1 MEIIPEF
8 YTSPLPPCLNGQ
20 GKLAEPPAIFC
31 MGQHDLILLLGD
43 LPFLHQFPSFV
54 FHIVLIGADDIEPD
68 LVLSLGDQLK
78 GIRPQIGDIAAPG
91 AVRKGQL
98 PLIVGKMGIAQGGAV
113 LQFSDREVELL
124 QIIGCEQ
131 AQHGG
136 FIVLPGGDGAVAHTE
151 AIVIFLH
158 RHRVILGAAKAIG
171 IQRKLLISCVGLPV
185 EGLLL
190 FCEEIGR
197 FAVCL
202 RHQFQSGGSLRGHRV
217 LLQLGLGRGRL
228 RAAVRRG
235 ILPGTAGHRKSQ
247 QDTAEQKTESAAEE
261 SSAESTASGNDNKDS
276 SGSGENHT
284 EQSTENTTENSTE
297 DTTEETQPTAKCT
310 CKEKCSQYAVD
321 EDCEVCAKDYKEC
334 AYINPSVKIT
344 INTPSGWHND
354 TTKVTVKV
362 EDTIVSGN
370 FTIQTVKA
378 KVGQNGSWTDITE
391 DMYIEISENSTIYVQ
406 VTDQK
411 GKTYEKK
418 RYIKCFDFTKPTLNA
433 AVSDG
438 LLSIQAHDTDSGI
451 KAIYVNGYEFT
462 EHTNG
467 ALNIRLQQFDAGYQ
481 YFTISAMD
489 NAGNTSEIYKT
500 ANPYYTDPE
509 NKDSNEKDPAQQ
521 LPVDASATKP
531 SSATAQV
538 TEHTKTDVNGNTVSQ
553 TGSGTTS
560 SSSATTKQ
568 SPSAGDTSKDA
579 DQSSDSQTSEKG
591 KEFYTIQT
599 ASEKVFYLVI
609 DRDGEDEKVYFL
621 TEVSENDLLNTTTDN
636 SETLPKNSAA
646 LESAIPTKDSALSN
660 NNADTT
666 GDKTQGAESVEDSTE
681 DSTEDTSEPK
691 ENTAKADGSG
701 FTYILMGIAAVAVIG
716 VVYVVKSKKKKENF
730 IDEDEDEDEL
740 DEDYDYDDEEETEQ
754 DSDEAFINGGDDAES
769 VDTDENDNEDNNNE
783 NDEEDGEE

>member
-1 MEIIPEF
+1 MKMK
-8 YTSPLPPCLNGQ
+8 
-20 GKLAEPPAIFC
+20 KLSVKALMSLILSAILFC
-31 MGQHDLILLLGD
+31 M
-43 LPFLHQFPSFV
+43 P
-54 FHIVLIGADDIEPD
+54 IGAFFANRANT
-68 LVLSLGDQLK
+68 V
-78 GIRPQIGDIAAPG
+78 
-91 AVRKGQL
+91 
-98 PLIVGKMGIAQGGAV
+98 
-113 LQFSDREVELL
+113 EVHAE
-124 QIIGCEQ
+124 
-131 AQHGG
+131 
-136 FIVLPGGDGAVAHTE
+136 
-151 AIVIFLH
+151 
-158 RHRVILGAAKAIG
+158 
-171 IQRKLLISCVGLPV
+171 
-185 EGLLL
+185 
-190 FCEEIGR
+190 
-197 FAVCL
+197 
-202 RHQFQSGGSLRGHRV
+202 
-217 LLQLGLGRGRL
+217 
-228 RAAVRRG
+228 
-235 ILPGTAGHRKSQ
+235 
-247 QDTAEQKTESAAEE
+247 DTAEQKTESAAEE

-297 DTTEETQPTAKCT
+297 GTTEETQPSAKCT

-411 GKTYEKK
+411 GKTYEKN
-418 RYIKCFDFTKPTLNA
+418 RYIKCFDF
-433 AVSDG
+433 
-438 LLSIQAHDTDSGI
+438 TDSGI

-553 TGSGTTS
+553 TGSGTNS
-560 SSSATTKQ
+560 SSSATAKQ
-568 SPSAGDTSKDA
+568 SPSTGDTSKDA

-666 GDKTQGAESVEDSTE
+666 GEKTQGAESVEDSTE

-691 ENTAKADGSG
+691 EDTAKADGSG

-740 DEDYDYDDEEETEQ
+740 DEDYDYEDEEETEQ
-754 DSDEAFINGGDDAES
+754 DSDEAFINGGDDTES

>member
-1 MEIIPEF
+1 MK
-8 YTSPLPPCLNGQ
+8 NR
-20 GKLAEPPAIFC
+20 KLSARAVVSLMLSAILFC
-31 MGQHDLILLLGD
+31 M
-43 LPFLHQFPSFV
+43 PM
-54 FHIVLIGADDIEPD
+54 GAFFANRTNTIE
-68 LVLSLGDQLK
+68 VH
-78 GIRPQIGDIAAPG
+78 A
-91 AVRKGQL
+91 
-98 PLIVGKMGIAQGGAV
+98 
-113 LQFSDREVELL
+113 E
-124 QIIGCEQ
+124 
-131 AQHGG
+131 
-136 FIVLPGGDGAVAHTE
+136 
-151 AIVIFLH
+151 
-158 RHRVILGAAKAIG
+158 
-171 IQRKLLISCVGLPV
+171 
-185 EGLLL
+185 
-190 FCEEIGR
+190 
-197 FAVCL
+197 
-202 RHQFQSGGSLRGHRV
+202 
-217 LLQLGLGRGRL
+217 
-228 RAAVRRG
+228 
-235 ILPGTAGHRKSQ
+235 
-247 QDTAEQKTESAAEE
+247 DTAEQKTESAAEE

-297 DTTEETQPTAKCT
+297 GTTEETQPAAKCT

-354 TTKVTVKV
+354 TAKVIVKV

-411 GKTYEKK
+411 GKTYEKN

-462 EHTNG
+462 DHTNG

-489 NAGNTSEIYKT
+489 NAGNISEIYKT

-509 NKDSNEKDPAQQ
+509 TKDSNEKDPAEQ
-521 LPVDASATKP
+521 LPVDASATQP

-538 TEHTKTDVNGNTVSQ
+538 TEHTKTDSNGNTISE
-553 TGSGTTS
+553 TGNGTGTGTS
-560 SSSATTKQ
+560 STKQ
-568 SPSAGDTSKDA
+568 SPGTGDTTGSTEKNSE
-579 DQSSDSQTSEKG
+579 SSTSEQG

-609 DRDGEDEKVYFL
+609 DRDGDEEKVYFL
-621 TEVSENDLLNTTTDN
+621 TEVSENDLLNTTSDN

-646 LESAIPTKDSALSN
+646 LESAIPIKDAALDN
-660 NNADTT
+660 NNTDAT
-666 GDKTQGAESVEDSTE
+666 GNKKQDAETVEENTE
-681 DSTEDTSEPK
+681 DSTEEGSEPETTEQK
-691 ENTAKADGSG
+691 QDGSG
-701 FTYILMGIAAVAVIG
+701 FSYLIMGIAAAAVIG
-716 VVYVVKSKKKKENF
+716 VVYVIKAKKKKENF
-730 IDEDEDEDEL
+730 IDDDEDEL
-740 DEDYDYDDEEETEQ
+740 EDDYEEDYDDE
-754 DSDEAFINGGDDAES
+754 
-769 VDTDENDNEDNNNE
+769 
-783 NDEEDGEE
+783 DGEEADPDEEFMKNTDAEETDTENEEE

>member
-1 MEIIPEF
+1 MKKKK
-8 YTSPLPPCLNGQ
+8 SSVKAL
-20 GKLAEPPAIFC
+20 
-31 MGQHDLILLLGD
+31 M
-43 LPFLHQFPSFV
+43 S
-54 FHIVLIGADDIEPD
+54 
-68 LVLSLGDQLK
+68 LVLS
-78 GIRPQIGDIAAPG
+78 
-91 AVRKGQL
+91 
-98 PLIVGKMGIAQGGAV
+98 
-113 LQFSDREVELL
+113 
-124 QIIGCEQ
+124 
-131 AQHGG
+131 
-136 FIVLPGGDGAVAHTE
+136 
-151 AIVIFLH
+151 AI
-158 RHRVILGAAKAIG
+158 
-171 IQRKLLISCVGLPV
+171 
-185 EGLLL
+185 L
-190 FCEEIGR
+190 FCMPIGAF
-197 FAVCL
+197 FANRTNTIEV
-202 RHQFQSGGSLRGHRV
+202 H
-217 LLQLGLGRGRL
+217 
-228 RAAVRRG
+228 AE
-235 ILPGTAGHRKSQ
+235 
-247 QDTAEQKTESAAEE
+247 DTAEQKTESAAEE
-261 SSAESTASGNDNKDS
+261 GSAESTASGNDNKDS

-297 DTTEETQPTAKCT
+297 GTTEETQPSAKCT

-370 FTIQTVKA
+370 FTIQKVQA

-411 GKTYEKK
+411 GKTYEKN

-489 NAGNTSEIYKT
+489 NAGNISEIYKT

-509 NKDSNEKDPAQQ
+509 TKDSNEKDPAEQ

-538 TEHTKTDVNGNTVSQ
+538 TEHTKTDSNGNTISQ
-553 TGSGTTS
+553 TGTGTGTS
-560 SSSATTKQ
+560 STKQ
-568 SPSAGDTSKDA
+568 SPSTGDTTDSA
-579 DQSSDSQTSEKG
+579 DKSSESSTSEQG

-609 DRDGEDEKVYFL
+609 DRDGDEEKVYFL
-621 TEVSENDLLNTTTDN
+621 TEVSENDLLNTTSDN

-646 LESAIPTKDSALSN
+646 LESAIPVKDAALDN
-660 NNADTT
+660 NNTDAT
-666 GDKTQGAESVEDSTE
+666 GNKKQDVETVEENTE
-681 DSTEDTSEPK
+681 DSTEEGSEPETTEQK
-691 ENTAKADGSG
+691 QDGSG
-701 FTYILMGIAAVAVIG
+701 FSYLIMGIAAVAVIG
-716 VVYVVKSKKKKENF
+716 VVYVMKAKKKKENF
-730 IDEDEDEDEL
+730 IDDDEDEL
-740 DEDYDYDDEEETEQ
+740 EDNYEEDYDDE
-754 DSDEAFINGGDDAES
+754 
-769 VDTDENDNEDNNNE
+769 
-783 NDEEDGEE
+783 DGEEADPDEEFMKNTDAEETDTENEEE